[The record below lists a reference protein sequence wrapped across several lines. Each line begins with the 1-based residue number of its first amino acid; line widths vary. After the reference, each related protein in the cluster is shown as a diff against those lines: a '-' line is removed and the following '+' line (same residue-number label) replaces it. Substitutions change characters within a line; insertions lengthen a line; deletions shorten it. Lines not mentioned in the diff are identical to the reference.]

1 MHYIDIYNLVKGP
14 LRRLHIMHA
23 KLKVKNIGNFTQS
36 NFITYL
42 YILHLFEHPVN
53 VLQISL
59 TYLG

>member
-1 MHYIDIYNLVKGP
+1 MHYIDIYALAKGAF
-14 LRRLHIMHA
+14 RRLHIMLA